1 MNKKYLMFMLASMFL
16 MSANAQEE
24 KPLGK
29 TDEKYS
35 VLTNRF
41 GANWYITGNI
51 GGQITFA
58 DDEGEGKFGKRI
70 APALHIGI
78 GKWFTPGMGIRLM
91 YSGLS
96 SKGFG
101 QAGDSYI
108 SGKPDA
114 NGFYKQK
121 FNYMNIHADAMF
133 NLSNLF
139 CGYNE
144 KRVYNAIPYV
154 GLGMVRRLE
163 KDNNGQKNLHLGVN
177 TGLVNRFC
185 VAKAWD
191 VNLEIG
197 ALIMRDEF
205 DSKRAGKKTDAVLS
219 ISAGVTYNFAPR
231 GFSKAIVRTTGI
243 SQAEMDAIR
252 NDLNEQLA
260 KNKAL
265 EKELAQEKSRNAVVK
280 EDPKQV
286 VVAETTP
293 RLIFF
298 SINKA
303 TIAPREKVN
312 VRYMAEQMK
321 ANPDRKFTIT
331 GYADNSTGS
340 AEFNQKLTQKRAEA
354 VYNML
359 VDEFGVNPSQLTVE
373 AKGGVDNMYESA
385 SLNRVVIVK

>member
-1 MNKKYLMFMLASMFL
+1 MLAGMVL
-16 MSANAQEE
+16 MSANAQEQE
-24 KPLGK
+24 KSLGK

-41 GANWYITGNI
+41 GANWFVTANV
-51 GGQITFA
+51 GGQVTFG
-58 DDEGEGKFGKRI
+58 DYNSEGKFGQRI
-70 APALHIGI
+70 SPALHIGF
-78 GKWFTPGMGIRLM
+78 GKWFTPGMGIRMM
-91 YSGLS
+91 YSGINS
-96 SKGFG
+96 RGFG
-101 QAGDSYI
+101 QAGDNYI
-108 SGKPDA
+108 SGTPNE

-121 FNYMNIHADAMF
+121 FNFANIHADAMI
-133 NLSNLF
+133 NLSNMF

-154 GLGMVRRLE
+154 GLGLAYRMKKENTGSKALYA
-163 KDNNGQKNLHLGVN
+163 GVN
-177 TGLVNRFC
+177 TGLINRFR

-197 ALIMRDEF
+197 ALMLRDDF
-205 DSKRAGKKTDAVLS
+205 DTKRGGGKMDAVLS

-260 KNKAL
+260 RNKAL
-265 EKELAQEKSRNAVVK
+265 ENELAQEKNRRAAVK
-280 EDPKQV
+280 EEPKHV

-293 RLIFF
+293 RLVFF

-340 AEFNQKLTQKRAEA
+340 AEYNQKLTQKRAEA

-359 VDEFGVNPSQLTVE
+359 VDEFGVNPDQLTVE
-373 AKGGVDNMYESA
+373 AKGGVENMYESA